1 MMEISGN
8 ENETLAIKNS
18 HKNTLMPRLVYSVE
32 LLEPILM
39 QLDKKRTHI
48 ASQNHVLYDK
58 NAEHLDSDFEANI
71 KLECDVYLAIES
83 LKQIQRRICTIKGI
97 GSITENLA
105 PAISVIRILS
115 ARLYGNFPEYGQSL
129 CQLSSVLG
137 SIVMDSA
144 TITEAKFDFGQS
156 NKESQRILDEA
167 KLIADSKINKQYPN
181 LDFAKPDLA

>member
-1 MMEISGN
+1 MMEIAGDEKESLDA
-8 ENETLAIKNS
+8 THL

-32 LLEPILM
+32 LLETILM

-48 ASQNHVLYDK
+48 GSKNLALYGKID
-58 NAEHLDSDFEANI
+58 DTDFI
-71 KLECDVYLAIES
+71 KLVELECEVYLAIES

-97 GSITENLA
+97 SAITTNLA
-105 PAISVIRILS
+105 SAISVIRITN
-115 ARLYGNFPEYGQSL
+115 ARLYRYFPEYYSDF
-129 CQLSSVLG
+129 CELSSVLG

-156 NKESQRILDEA
+156 NKESQTILDEA

-181 LDFAKPDLA
+181 LDFAKPEIA